1 MDLFIILFF
10 ALIIGI
16 LIKLNKIINRLDI
29 ITKQNE
35 VLIRQNQDFLPLVK
49 EIDSKVEK

>member
-1 MDLFIILFF
+1 MDFFIILFF

-16 LIKLNKIINRLDI
+16 LVKQNKIINRLDI

-35 VLIRQNQDFLPLVK
+35 VLIRQNQEFLPLMK
-49 EIDSKVEK
+49 EIDRKDEK